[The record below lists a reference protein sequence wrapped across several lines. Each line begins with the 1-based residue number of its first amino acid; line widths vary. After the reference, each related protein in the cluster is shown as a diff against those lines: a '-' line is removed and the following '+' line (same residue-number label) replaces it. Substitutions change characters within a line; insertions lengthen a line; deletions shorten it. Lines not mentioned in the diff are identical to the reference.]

1 MNCKNNH
8 AFWAFVLKLYA
19 APGAPDALLTIQDA
33 HGGDVMAVLW
43 ALAAS
48 SKGRRLSQSDIAA
61 YTSAT
66 AAAAQNAMG
75 CRAVRRGLK
84 AGPEAVYEAAKASE
98 LAAERA
104 VAASAPDPFFA
115 GEASQDHHDDIASA
129 NMALILDTLARPVPP
144 RLQKTLIAMR
154 IAKKA

>member
-1 MNCKNNH
+1 MNYKNNH
-8 AFWAFVLKLYA
+8 AFWAFALELYA
-19 APGAPDALLTIQDA
+19 APGAPDTLLTVQDA

-48 SKGRRLSQSDIAA
+48 SKGRRLSQSDIAT

-66 AAAAQNAMG
+66 AAAAQNAVDR
-75 CRAVRRGLK
+75 RAVRRGLK
-84 AGPEAVYEAAKASE
+84 AGPEAAYEAAKASE

-129 NMALILDTLARPVPP
+129 NMALILGTLAPPVPP
-144 RLQKTLIAMR
+144 RLRKTLISMR
-154 IAKKA
+154 TTKKA